1 MSRLL
6 RNLMLLA
13 LIIIGGGMSAQADD
27 VVYKTLDFSTA
38 SKESVQD
45 YASTWHATSG
55 NDDWTISNF
64 NNNEAGW
71 DYIKIGNKSYA
82 LTGTITNSAPYD
94 VAVTKVVVTYKE
106 ISKDPTTTY
115 LEVSTDPT
123 FKQDVQKFEVKKPN
137 VGDVTYTVST
147 PIANAYYRFV
157 IETPKYGGKKN
168 GQIWISKLVYY
179 TSSEP
184 GKTITSLSFGE
195 NANKTF
201 WKGDTEGTT
210 FTQTATLTP
219 DVEGAKITYSS
230 SDENLAAVNE
240 NTGEVVVST
249 DKEGTATITA
259 TYDGDDTHASSTASY
274 TITVDPL
281 YSNISELKTAKSG
294 TNAVLR
300 LTDAMFTYVDADGNH
315 YLQDATGAIDVYN
328 KNLEYIAGDVLNG
341 IVSVTYSPYYGL
353 PEVKDLSPIGDLKVT
368 SGTTAPTPETMTI
381 ADAKKAENLCKYVV
395 IQNVTVTPGTKSDYA
410 TAALGDESIDI
421 YKKNQTYVGGQ
432 YDLTGIVSIHSGTPQ
447 IAFISYAPDFTIDE
461 DVNSN
466 AITAGENGTVTIGR
480 TFNANAWNTLV
491 LPFNLTA
498 DELAAKFGANAK
510 FATYIGTSKNN
521 DGTYTLNF
529 QSTSSLTANTP
540 VFVWGANNKELY
552 EFSGV
557 KVVKADPT
565 STPSGA
571 AFSFTGSYDKTT
583 LKAGDWFISSD
594 NKFYRALGTET
605 MKPMRAIFRPVTAAA
620 AKGLSFSIDGGE
632 ATGISAIT
640 ADGSIIVNDNAPMYN
655 LAGQR
660 VSDSY
665 KGVVIQNGKKFIK

>member
-27 VVYKTLDFSTA
+27 VAYKTLDFATA
-38 SKESVQD
+38 KQPNEGSYKN
-45 YASTWHATSG
+45 TWTATSG
-55 NDDWTISNF
+55 NDTWSISNF
-64 NNNEAGW
+64 NNNN
-71 DYIKIGNKSYA
+71 NKWAYVKCGSNKA
-82 LTGTITNSAPYD
+82 ASIATIANSDAYSS
-94 VAVTKVVVTYKE
+94 AVTKVVVTYDAVK
-106 ISKDPTTTY
+106 SNPKTTY
-115 LEVSTDPT
+115 LEVSTDPSFST
-123 FKQDVQKFEVKKPN
+123 VDQKIEVKTPTK
-137 VGDVTYTVST
+137 GDVAYTISS
-147 PIANAYYRFV
+147 PKANAYYRLV
-157 IETPKYGGKKN
+157 VDNPKYSSN
-168 GQIWISKLVYY
+168 GQIQISKLVYY
-179 TSSEP
+179 ISSEP
-184 GKTITSLSFGE
+184 GKTITSLSFGD
-195 NANKTF
+195 NADKTF
-201 WKGDTEGTT
+201 WKGDKEGTT

-219 DVEGAKITYSS
+219 AVEGATITYSS
-230 SDENLAAVNE
+230 SDENVAAVDE
-240 NTGEVVVST
+240 NTGEVLVST

-300 LTDAMFTYVDADGNH
+300 LTDAKVTYVDGDNH

-328 KNLEYIAGDVLNG
+328 SKLDYKAGDVLNG
-341 IVSVTYSPYYGL
+341 IVSVTYSPFNGL
-353 PEVKDLSPIGDLKVT
+353 PEIKDFSAIGDLKVN
-368 SGTTAPTPETMTI
+368 SGDAPVPETMTI

-395 IQNVTVTPGTKSDYA
+395 IQNVTVTPETKSGNA
-410 TAALGDESIDI
+410 TAESGGETITV
-421 YKKNQTYVGGQ
+421 YKKDQTYDEGQ
-432 YDLTGIVSIHSGTPQ
+432 YDLTGIVSIHNGTPQ

-461 DVNSN
+461 NVNSN

-491 LPFNLTA
+491 LPFDVSANDLP
-498 DELAAKFGANAK
+498 DKFGHDAK
-510 FATYIGTSKNN
+510 FATYTGTSKNN

-529 QSTSSLTANTP
+529 QSVSALTANTP
-540 VFVWGANNKELY
+540 VFVWGANDEGVY

-565 STPSGA
+565 STPSDA

-594 NKFYRALGTET
+594 NKFYRALDTET
-605 MKPMRAIFRPVTAAA
+605 MKPLRAVFRPVTAAA

-640 ADGSIIVNDNAPMYN
+640 ADGSIVVNDNAPMYN

-660 VSDSY
+660 VNDSY

>member
-1 MSRLL
+1 M
-6 RNLMLLA
+6 N
-13 LIIIGGGMSAQADD
+13 AQADD
-27 VVYKTLDFSTA
+27 AVYKTLDFSTA
-38 SKESVQD
+38 TKEKVQD
-45 YASTWHATSG
+45 YYSTWHATSG
-55 NDDWTISNF
+55 SDDWTISNF
-64 NNNEAGW
+64 NNNDAGW
-71 DYIKIGNKSYA
+71 NYIKIGNKNYA
-82 LTGTITNSAPYD
+82 LIGTITNSAPYD
-94 VAVTKVVVTYKE
+94 VAVTKVVVTYDV

-184 GKTITSLSFGE
+184 GKTITSLSFGD
-195 NANKTF
+195 NADKTF
-201 WKGDTEGTT
+201 WKGDKEGTT

-219 DVEGAKITYSS
+219 AVEGATITYSS
-230 SDENLAAVNE
+230 SDENVAAVDE
-240 NTGEVVVST
+240 NTGDVLVST

-259 TYDGDDTHASSTASY
+259 TYAGDATHTSASASY

-281 YSNISELKTAKSG
+281 YSNISELKAAESG

-300 LTDAMFTYVDADGNH
+300 LTDAKVTYVDGDNH
-315 YLQDATGAIDVYN
+315 YLQDATGAIDVYISGFN
-328 KNLEYIAGDVLNG
+328 YNAGDVLNG
-341 IVSVTYSPYYGL
+341 IVSVTYSPFKGL
-353 PEVKDLSPIGDLKVT
+353 PEITELSAIVELNVT
-368 SGTTAPTPETMTI
+368 HGYAPAPEEMTI
-381 ADAKKAENLCKYVV
+381 ANAKKAENLCKYVV
-395 IQNVTVTPGTKSDYA
+395 IKNVSVTPGSKSDYA
-410 TAALGDESIDI
+410 TAASGNESIDI
-421 YKKNQTYVGGQ
+421 YKKNQTYDEGQ
-432 YDLTGIVSIHSGTPQ
+432 YDLTGIVSIFNGTHQ

-461 DVNSN
+461 NVNSN
-466 AITAGENGTVTIGR
+466 AITAGENGTVTISR

-491 LPFNLTA
+491 LPFDVSANDLP
-498 DELAAKFGANAK
+498 DKFGHDAK
-510 FATYIGTSKNN
+510 FATYTGTSKNN
-521 DGTYTLNF
+521 DGTYTLKF
-529 QSTSSLTANTP
+529 QSVSALTANTP
-540 VFVWGANNKELY
+540 VFVWGANDEGVY

-565 STPSGA
+565 STPSDA

-583 LKAGDWFISSD
+583 LKAGDWFVSSD
-594 NKFYRALGTET
+594 NKLYRALGTET
-605 MKPMRAIFRPVTAAA
+605 MKPLRAVFRPVSAAA

>member
-13 LIIIGGGMSAQADD
+13 LIITGGGMNAQADD
-27 VVYKTLDFSTA
+27 VVYKTLDFASSTNEHA
-38 SKESVQD
+38 GSYTK
-45 YASTWHATSG
+45 TWTATSG
-55 NDDWTISNF
+55 NDKWSISNF
-64 NNNEAGW
+64 NNNNGDWHFVKCGSKKAAS
-71 DYIKIGNKSYA
+71 IAKIA
-82 LTGTITNSAPYD
+82 NSDAYSS
-94 VAVTKVVVTYKE
+94 AVTKVVVTYDAVS
-106 ISKDPTTTY
+106 SKPNTTY
-115 LEVSTDPT
+115 LEVSTDPKFST
-123 FKQDVQKFEVKKPN
+123 VDQKIEVKVPEKGE
-137 VGDVTYTVST
+137 VAYTISS
-147 PIANAYYRFV
+147 PEANAYYRLV
-157 IETPKYGGKKN
+157 VDNPKYSSN
-168 GQIWISKLVYY
+168 GQIQISKLVYY

-184 GKTITSLSFGE
+184 GKTITSLSFGD
-195 NANKTF
+195 NADKTF
-201 WKGDTEGTT
+201 WKGDKEGLT
-210 FTQTATLTP
+210 FTQTATLEP
-219 DVEGAKITYSS
+219 AVDGAKITYSS
-230 SDENLAAVNE
+230 SDENLALVDA
-240 NTGEVVVST
+240 NTGYVVVST

-259 TYDGDDTHASSTASY
+259 TYDGDDTHASASASY

-353 PEVKDLSPIGDLKVT
+353 PEVKDFSPIGDLKVT
-368 SGTTAPTPETMTI
+368 SGDTPAPETMTI

-395 IQNVTVTPGTKSDYA
+395 IQKVTVTPGSNGHA
-410 TAALGDESIDI
+410 TAASGNESIDI
-421 YKKNQTYVGGQ
+421 YKKDETYDKGQ
-432 YDLTGIVSIHSGTPQ
+432 YDLTGIVSIHNTPQ

-461 DVNSN
+461 SADAN
-466 AITAGENGTVTIGR
+466 AITAGENGTVTIDR

-491 LPFNLTA
+491 LPFDVSANDLP
-498 DELAAKFGANAK
+498 DKFGHDAK
-510 FATYIGTSKNN
+510 FATYTGTTKNN

-529 QSTSSLTANTP
+529 QSVSALTANTP
-540 VFVWGANNKELY
+540 VFVWGANDEGIY
-552 EFSGV
+552 QFSGV

-565 STPSGA
+565 STPSDA

-583 LKAGDWFISSD
+583 LKPGDWFISSD
-594 NKFYRALGTET
+594 NKLYRALGTET
-605 MKPMRAIFRPVTAAA
+605 MKPLRAVFRPVSDAA

-640 ADGSIIVNDNAPMYN
+640 ADGSIIVNDKAPMYN

-660 VSDSY
+660 VSKSY
-665 KGVVIQNGKKFIK
+665 KGVVIQNGKKYIK